1 MPGFNVGDG
10 GEAFEEY
17 PSPKKKTG
25 SARTSK
31 KSKRRNVIRWD
42 WSGEQAPEA
51 TSPPGVQQQALDVE
65 AGTEASPEPATETLI
80 LEASPEPTTETLV
93 LEASELSPEAHP
105 SPDHQIEETSPDK
118 NSTAPGS
125 FSLQDDQDEDAPND
139 DLHSLTAI
147 EHIDENIEFQQAQ
160 EEQKADDWPSE
171 NLRPS
176 AQNLRYGGYPAQP
189 APQNRNTPL
198 GSARLQ
204 NASKLGVIEPSP
216 SRIVQWSANVSWVRQ
231 VMARIGALEHL
242 QTVRQACPVCKR
254 AM

>member
-10 GEAFEEY
+10 GEAVEEY
-17 PSPKKKTG
+17 LSPKKKTG

-31 KSKRRNVIRWD
+31 KSKRRNVIRYLD
-42 WSGEQAPEA
+42 WSGEQEPADS
-51 TSPPGVQQQALDVE
+51 SPTGVQQQALDIE
-65 AGTEASPEPATETLI
+65 AGTEASSELAAETLI
-80 LEASPEPTTETLV
+80 LEASER
-93 LEASELSPEAHP
+93 SPEAYR
-105 SPDHQIEETSPDK
+105 SLDHQIEDTSPD
-118 NSTAPGS
+118 NCSTAPETL
-125 FSLQDDQDEDAPND
+125 SLQDDQDEDDPNR
-139 DLHSLTAI
+139 DLQPLTAI
-147 EHIDENIEFQQAQ
+147 EPIDENIEFQQAQ

-204 NASKLGVIEPSP
+204 NTSKLGVIEPSP
-216 SRIVQWSANVSWVRQ
+216 SRIVQWSADASWARQ

-242 QTVRQACPVCKR
+242 QMVRQACPVYKR

>member
-1 MPGFNVGDG
+1 MPGINVGDG

-42 WSGEQAPEA
+42 WSGEQEPVDS
-51 TSPPGVQQQALDVE
+51 SPTGVQQQALDIE
-65 AGTEASPEPATETLI
+65 AGTEPTPEPAAETLI
-80 LEASPEPTTETLV
+80 LEAS
-93 LEASELSPEAHP
+93 ELSPGDHP
-105 SPDHQIEETSPDK
+105 SLDHQIEDTSHE
-118 NSTAPGS
+118 NTSTTPEILL
-125 FSLQDDQDEDAPND
+125 LQDGQDEDAPND

-147 EHIDENIEFQQAQ
+147 EHVDENIEFQQAQ

-171 NLRPS
+171 NLRPG

-204 NASKLGVIEPSP
+204 NTSKLGAIEPSP
-216 SRIVQWSANVSWVRQ
+216 SRIVQWSADVPWARQ

-242 QTVRQACPVCKR
+242 QMVRLGCPVYKR
-254 AM
+254 VM

>member
-1 MPGFNVGDG
+1 MPGFNVGDV
-10 GEAFEEY
+10 GEAGEEY
-17 PSPKKKTG
+17 LSPKKKIG

-31 KSKRRNVIRWD
+31 KSKRRNVIRYSE
-42 WSGEQAPEA
+42 WSGEQEPADS
-51 TSPPGVQQQALDVE
+51 SPTGVQQQALDIE
-65 AGTEASPEPATETLI
+65 AGTEASPKLAEETLI
-80 LEASPEPTTETLV
+80 LEAS
-93 LEASELSPEAHP
+93 ELSPGALP
-105 SPDHQIEETSPDK
+105 PLDHQIKDTSPD
-118 NSTAPGS
+118 NCSTAPEIL
-125 FSLQDDQDEDAPND
+125 SLQDDQDEDAPIQ

-147 EHIDENIEFQQAQ
+147 EHIDENIDFQQAR

-171 NLRPS
+171 NMRPS

-204 NASKLGVIEPSP
+204 NTTKLGAIELSP
-216 SRIVQWSANVSWVRQ
+216 SRIVQWSADASWARQ

-242 QTVRQACPVCKR
+242 QMVRQACPVYKR

>member
-1 MPGFNVGDG
+1 MGDG

-31 KSKRRNVIRWD
+31 KSKRRNVIRWSD
-42 WSGEQAPEA
+42 WSGEQERADS
-51 TSPPGVQQQALDVE
+51 SPTDVQQQALDIE
-65 AGTEASPEPATETLI
+65 ARTEASPEVAAETLI
-80 LEASPEPTTETLV
+80 VEASKD
-93 LEASELSPEAHP
+93 SPGPH
-105 SPDHQIEETSPDK
+105 SSLDHQIEDTSPDD
-118 NSTAPGS
+118 NSTTPEIL
-125 FSLQDDQDEDAPND
+125 SLEDDQDEDAPND
-139 DLHSLTAI
+139 ELHSLTAI
-147 EHIDENIEFQQAQ
+147 EHVDENIEFQQAQ

-171 NLRPS
+171 NLRPG

-204 NASKLGVIEPSP
+204 NTSKLGVIEPSP
-216 SRIVQWSANVSWVRQ
+216 SRIVQWSADVPWARQ

-242 QTVRQACPVCKR
+242 QMVRPACPVYKR

>member
-1 MPGFNVGDG
+1 MGDG

-31 KSKRRNVIRWD
+31 KSKRRNVIRWSD
-42 WSGEQAPEA
+42 WSGEQEPADL
-51 TSPPGVQQQALDVE
+51 SPTGVKQQALDIE
-65 AGTEASPEPATETLI
+65 AGTMPCPDPAAETLI
-80 LEASPEPTTETLV
+80 LEAS
-93 LEASELSPEAHP
+93 ELAPGDHP
-105 SPDHQIEETSPDK
+105 SLDHQAEDTPSDD
-118 NSTAPGS
+118 NSTAPGILS
-125 FSLQDDQDEDAPND
+125 SQDDQDEDAPND

-147 EHIDENIEFQQAQ
+147 EHIDENIEFQQAP

-204 NASKLGVIEPSP
+204 TTSKLGVIEPAP
-216 SRIVQWSANVSWVRQ
+216 SCIVQLSADVSWARQ

-242 QTVRQACPVCKR
+242 QTVRQACPVYRR
-254 AM
+254 AI

>member
-1 MPGFNVGDG
+1 MGDG

-42 WSGEQAPEA
+42 WSGEQEPVDL
-51 TSPPGVQQQALDVE
+51 SPTGVQQQAPDIE
-65 AGTEASPEPATETLI
+65 AGTEPSPEPAAETLI
-80 LEASPEPTTETLV
+80 LEASELPPEDD
-93 LEASELSPEAHP
+93 P
-105 SPDHQIEETSPDK
+105 SLDHQVEDTPSDK
-118 NSTAPGS
+118 NSTGPEIL
-125 FSLQDDQDEDAPND
+125 SLQDDQDEDAPND

-147 EHIDENIEFQQAQ
+147 EHIDGNIEFQQAQ

-204 NASKLGVIEPSP
+204 NTSKLGVIEPSP
-216 SRIVQWSANVSWVRQ
+216 SRIVQWSTDVSWARQ

-242 QTVRQACPVCKR
+242 QTVRQACPVYKQ

>member
-1 MPGFNVGDG
+1 MGDG

-31 KSKRRNVIRWD
+31 KSKRRNVIRWSD
-42 WSGEQAPEA
+42 WSGEQEPADS
-51 TSPPGVQQQALDVE
+51 SPTAVQQQTLDIE
-65 AGTEASPEPATETLI
+65 AGTEASPEVAAETLI
-80 LEASPEPTTETLV
+80 V
-93 LEASELSPEAHP
+93 EASEVSPGDYP
-105 SPDHQIEETSPDK
+105 SLDHQIEDTLSDN
-118 NSTAPGS
+118 NSTAPGIL
-125 FSLQDDQDEDAPND
+125 SLQDDQDEDAPND
-139 DLHSLTAI
+139 DLHSMTVI

-160 EEQKADDWPSE
+160 EEQKADDSPSE

-204 NASKLGVIEPSP
+204 NTSKLGVIEPAP
-216 SRIVQWSANVSWVRQ
+216 SRIVQWSADVSWARQ

-242 QTVRQACPVCKR
+242 QMVRQACPVCKR

>member
-42 WSGEQAPEA
+42 WSGEQAPEDL
-51 TSPPGVQQQALDVE
+51 SPTGVQQQALDIEV
-65 AGTEASPEPATETLI
+65 GTEASPEPAVETLI
-80 LEASPEPTTETLV
+80 
-93 LEASELSPEAHP
+93 LEASELSPEAPP
-105 SPDHQIEETSPDK
+105 SLDHQIEETSPDK

-125 FSLQDDQDEDAPND
+125 LSLQDDQDEDAPND

-147 EHIDENIEFQQAQ
+147 QHIDENIEFQQAQ

-204 NASKLGVIEPSP
+204 NASKLGVIEPRRLASY
-216 SRIVQWSANVSWVRQ
+216 N
-231 VMARIGALEHL
+231 GALTFL
-242 QTVRQACPVCKR
+242 GLVR
-254 AM
+254 